1 MCFTAYFLFNPHSYA
16 ARNNGILSN
25 YISVFN
31 KIKSTSSSSNT
42 SASSSTYFSI
52 FDNSRPVVID
62 AGHGGKD
69 PGTSGNGLVEKD
81 ITLDIAL
88 KLNEILQNEGVNTY
102 MIRTDDT
109 NMDRKDRIYKANK
122 INAAL
127 YLSIHC
133 DWYKSSSIKGM
144 TIYRHPSE
152 DIKYGNLSS
161 KKYAENIHKELLKAT
176 DISDRGIKNNTEY
189 AVLRHAKMPSVLVE
203 LGYLSN
209 PYDASVLGSQESREA
224 IARSLADGIINSLQ
238 DADEVK
244 K

>member
-1 MCFTAYFLFNPHSYA
+1 MFLTAYLLFNSNSYA
-16 ARNNGILSN
+16 VKNGEILRA
-25 YISVFN
+25 YIYAFN
-31 KIKSTSSSSNT
+31 KNQNTTSSSNPN
-42 SASSSTYFSI
+42 ASSSTHFSI
-52 FDNSRPVVID
+52 FNNSRPIVID

-69 PGTSGNGLVEKD
+69 PGTNGNGLIEKD

-109 NMDRKDRIYKANK
+109 NMDRKDRINKANK

-133 DWYKSSSIKGM
+133 DWYRSSSIKGM

-152 DIKYGNLSS
+152 SIKYGNLTNG
-161 KKYAENIHKELLKAT
+161 KYAENIHRELLKAT
-176 DISDRGIKNNTEY
+176 NISDRGIKSNAEY

-203 LGYLSN
+203 LGYISN
-209 PYDASVLGSQESREA
+209 PYDASVLSSQESRKA
-224 IARSLADGIINSLQ
+224 IARSLAEAVINSLK
-238 DADEVK
+238 DAGEVTD
-244 K
+244 